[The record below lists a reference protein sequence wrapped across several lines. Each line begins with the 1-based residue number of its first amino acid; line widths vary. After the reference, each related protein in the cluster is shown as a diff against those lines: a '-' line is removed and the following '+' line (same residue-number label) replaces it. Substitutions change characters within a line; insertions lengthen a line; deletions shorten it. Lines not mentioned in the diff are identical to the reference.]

1 MVVKKKERMLN
12 RIPVTKK
19 EIYDKK
25 FTWCI
30 SYELKSK
37 EQNENGQSS
46 TQLAK
51 LVTYVQKFSS
61 SVNDLPT
68 NVYL

>member
-1 MVVKKKERMLN
+1 MAVKKKKRMLN

-25 FTWCI
+25 FTWYVI
-30 SYELKSK
+30 WTEVK

-46 TQLAK
+46 TQYAK
-51 LVTYVQKFSS
+51 IGAYVQKFSS
-61 SVNDLPT
+61 SVNDLPA